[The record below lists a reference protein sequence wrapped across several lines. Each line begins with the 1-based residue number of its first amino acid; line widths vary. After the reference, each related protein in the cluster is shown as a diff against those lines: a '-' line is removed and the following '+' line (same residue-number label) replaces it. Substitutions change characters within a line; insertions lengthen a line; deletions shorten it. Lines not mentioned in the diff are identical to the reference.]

1 MFNKITIIVL
11 IMTCFVYAQYERPGS
26 TAAQFLKIDVSPR
39 GTGLA
44 GAYISVVEGAEA
56 TFYNPAVIAE
66 MEGTDI
72 VFNHNDWFA
81 DINHEFV
88 AIAHNFGDY
97 GAFGLSVTGI
107 YTNEMKVRT
116 PLQPDG
122 TGETFYSGAYKIGV
136 TYARSLTQNVTFG
149 GSVNYLNLK
158 LYNEFTQDA
167 FTLDI
172 AVNFDTGVRGHRFSL
187 SVTNFG
193 QSVTFVNEEYPMPT
207 TFTFGM
213 SVNAIEADGY
223 KVLASGQVKKPND
236 GLPVGQIGLEFN
248 LSDIAMVRSGYNIG
262 HDVATFAFGFG
273 VKTRFVEST
282 ELRAD
287 YSYGDWSAL
296 GASHRIGIGF
306 SF

>member
-1 MFNKITIIVL
+1 MLSKITIIIL
-11 IMTCFVYAQYERPGS
+11 ITACFVFAQYERPGS

-39 GTGLA
+39 GA
-44 GAYISVVEGAEA
+44 GMAGSYISVVEGAEA

-66 MEGTDI
+66 LEGTDI
-72 VFNHNDWFA
+72 VFNHNAWFA
-81 DINHEFV
+81 DINHEFL
-88 AIAHNFGDY
+88 AIARNFDVY

-122 TGETFYSGAYKIGV
+122 TGETFYSGAYRVGL
-136 TYARSLTQNVTFG
+136 TYARRLTDNVTFG
-149 GSVNYLNLK
+149 GSVNYVNIK
-158 LYNEFTQDA
+158 LYDEFTQDV

-172 AVNFDTGVRGHRFSL
+172 SVNFATGFRGHRFGL

-213 SVNAIEADGY
+213 SVNALEADDY
-223 KVLASGQVKKPND
+223 VLNVGAQARKPND
-236 GLPVGQIGLEFN
+236 GPPLGQIGTEFN
-248 LSDIAMVRSGYNIG
+248 FLNIISVRGGYNIG
-262 HDVATFAFGFG
+262 HDVATYAFGLG
-273 VKTRFVEST
+273 AKTRFGESIG
-282 ELRAD
+282 LRAD
-287 YSYGDWSAL
+287 YSYSDWSAL
-296 GASHRIGIGF
+296 GAAHRFGIGF